1 MAPPPPSSPPPPM
14 VDEGYRAGDRLVVH
28 ALAPVG
34 TLLGIAC
41 ITTGLRIYW
50 RLQPSQRIGAD
61 DYTLL
66 FALTADL
73 GPARSQFV
81 TIAWYGI
88 DAAMYHHGRGLEG
101 FGPDPWTMGPL
112 IVAGGVL
119 WVWGINVIRISVAL
133 MLLRFR
139 DSRSLPWT
147 MTVWAVIGVQTC
159 MLAVGTIMHLVMCR
173 PISARWAP
181 TPSANCIKPTHFM
194 TYGYLYSGFTI
205 ASDLIPSLLPITFIR
220 TLSRPLHEK
229 MLIGCL
235 MAARTAATGVAVAR
249 LLLVVG
255 YLGPGGPVINVE
267 QDILWGLELTIGVLA
282 ASVPSLKAP
291 THRILRSWG
300 LLRSR
305 STSDMSFQS
314 FLDRL
319 PNGSHVSRRM
329 GPWQYAVP
337 DQDPRTEGGS
347 GEEML
352 KGSEALQ
359 VPGIRRCRKARLVT
373 GYKMGY
379 FAYNISCSLS

>member
-1 MAPPPPSSPPPPM
+1 MAPPPLSSPPPPM
-14 VDEGYRAGDRLVVH
+14 VDEGYHAGDRLGVH

-34 TLLGIAC
+34 TLLGLAC

-66 FALTADL
+66 FAL
-73 GPARSQFV
+73 FV

-101 FGPDPWTMGPL
+101 FRPDPWIMGPL

-119 WVWGINVIRISVAL
+119 WVWGINVVRISVAL

-139 DSRSLPWT
+139 DSLSLPWT

-159 MLAVGTIMHLVMCR
+159 MLAVGTIMHLVICR

-181 TPSANCIKPTHFM
+181 TPSASCIKPTHFM
-194 TYGYLYSGFTI
+194 MYGYLYSGFTI
-205 ASDLIPSLLPITFIR
+205 ASDLILSLLPITFI
-220 TLSRPLHEK
+220 
-229 MLIGCL
+229 
-235 MAARTAATGVAVAR
+235 
-249 LLLVVG
+249 G
-255 YLGPGGPVINVE
+255 YLGPGSPVINVE

-282 ASVPSLKAP
+282 ASIPSLKAP
-291 THRILRSWG
+291 TYRILRSWG

-305 STSDMSFQS
+305 SNSDMSLQS

-329 GPWQYAVP
+329 GQWQHAVP
-337 DQDPRTEGGS
+337 VPDPRTEGGS

-352 KGSEALQ
+352 KGSEASCRSAALEDA
-359 VPGIRRCRKARLVT
+359 VRPGW
-373 GYKMGY
+373 
-379 FAYNISCSLS
+379 